1 MNAEMN
7 NLLMRVETR
16 VRQLILKH
24 RELQAEKKRLEEK
37 ITALHQ
43 EIDSLEEK
51 NRLLQRQYDHLK
63 MAKYIDMADNSSTK
77 DLRGQIRKMVR
88 DIDQCVALLKAE

>member
-1 MNAEMN
+1 
-7 NLLMRVETR
+7 MRVETR

-43 EIDSLEEK
+43 EINSLEEK

-63 MAKYIDMADNSSTK
+63 MAKYIDMADSSTK

>member
-1 MNAEMN
+1 MN
-7 NLLMRVETR
+7 NLLMRVEPR

-43 EIDSLEEK
+43 EINSLEEK

-63 MAKYIDMADNSSTK
+63 MAKYIDMADSSTK

>member
-1 MNAEMN
+1 MN
-7 NLLMRVETR
+7 NLLMRVVTR

-43 EIDSLEEK
+43 EINSLEEK

-63 MAKYIDMADNSSTK
+63 MAKYIDMADSSTK

>member
-43 EIDSLEEK
+43 ELNSLEEK
-51 NRLLQRQYDHLK
+51 HRLLQRQYDHLK
-63 MAKYIDMADNSSTK
+63 MAMYIDMADCSTK

>member
-7 NLLMRVETR
+7 DLLMRVETR

-24 RELQAEKKRLEEK
+24 RELQAEKKNLEEK
-37 ITALHQ
+37 IAALHQ
-43 EIDSLEEK
+43 EISTLEEK
-51 NRLLQRQYDHLK
+51 NRMLQQQYDHLK
-63 MAKYIDMADNSSTK
+63 MAKYIDMADSSTK
-77 DLRGQIRKMVR
+77 DLRGRIRKMVR

>member
-43 EIDSLEEK
+43 EINSLEEK

-63 MAKYIDMADNSSTK
+63 MAKYIDMADSITK

>member
-1 MNAEMN
+1 MN

-63 MAKYIDMADNSSTK
+63 MAKYIDMADSSTK

-88 DIDQCVALLKAE
+88 EIDQCVALLKAE

>member
-37 ITALHQ
+37 ITALHK
-43 EIDSLEEK
+43 EINSLEEK

-63 MAKYIDMADNSSTK
+63 MAKYIDMADSSTK

-88 DIDQCVALLKAE
+88 DIDQCVAMLKAD

>member
-1 MNAEMN
+1 MN
-7 NLLMRVETR
+7 NLLMRGETR

-43 EIDSLEEK
+43 EINSLEEK

-63 MAKYIDMADNSSTK
+63 MAKYIDMADSSTK

>member
-1 MNAEMN
+1 MN

-43 EIDSLEEK
+43 EINSLVEK
-51 NRLLQRQYDHLK
+51 DRLLQRQYDHLK
-63 MAKYIDMADNSSTK
+63 MAKYIDMADSSTK

>member
-1 MNAEMN
+1 MN
-7 NLLMRVETR
+7 NLLMRVEIR

-63 MAKYIDMADNSSTK
+63 MAKYIDMADSSTK

>member
-1 MNAEMN
+1 MN

-63 MAKYIDMADNSSTK
+63 MAKYIDMADSSTK

>member
-51 NRLLQRQYDHLK
+51 NRLLQRQYDQLK
-63 MAKYIDMADNSSTK
+63 MAKYIDRADSSTK

>member
-16 VRQLILKH
+16 VRQLLLKH

-43 EIDSLEEK
+43 EINSLEEK

-63 MAKYIDMADNSSTK
+63 MAKYIDMADSSTK

>member
-7 NLLMRVETR
+7 NLLMRVGTR

-43 EIDSLEEK
+43 EINSLEEK

-63 MAKYIDMADNSSTK
+63 MAKYIDMADSSTK

>member
-7 NLLMRVETR
+7 NPLMRVETR

-63 MAKYIDMADNSSTK
+63 MAKYIDMADSSTK

>member
-7 NLLMRVETR
+7 DLLMRVETR

-24 RELQAEKKRLEEK
+24 RELQAKKKSLEEE
-37 ITALHQ
+37 IAALHQ

-63 MAKYIDMADNSSTK
+63 MAKYIDMADSSTK

>member
-1 MNAEMN
+1 MN

-43 EIDSLEEK
+43 EINSLEEK
-51 NRLLQRQYDHLK
+51 NRLLQKQYDHLK
-63 MAKYIDMADNSSTK
+63 MAKYIDMADSSTK

>member
-1 MNAEMN
+1 MN

-16 VRQLILKH
+16 VWQLILKH

-43 EIDSLEEK
+43 EINSLEEK

-63 MAKYIDMADNSSTK
+63 MAKYIDMADSSTK

>member
-24 RELQAEKKRLEEK
+24 RELQVEKKRLEEK

-43 EIDSLEEK
+43 EINSLEEK

-63 MAKYIDMADNSSTK
+63 MAKYIDMADSSTK

>member
-43 EIDSLEEK
+43 EINSLEEK
-51 NRLLQRQYDHLK
+51 NRLLQRQYDHLN
-63 MAKYIDMADNSSTK
+63 MAKYIDMADSSTK

>member
-7 NLLMRVETR
+7 NLLMGVETR

-43 EIDSLEEK
+43 EINSLEEK

-63 MAKYIDMADNSSTK
+63 MAKYIDMADSSTK

>member
-1 MNAEMN
+1 
-7 NLLMRVETR
+7 MRVETR

-63 MAKYIDMADNSSTK
+63 MAKYIDMADSSTK

>member
-51 NRLLQRQYDHLK
+51 NRLLQRQYDHLR
-63 MAKYIDMADNSSTK
+63 MAKYIDMADSSTK

>member
-1 MNAEMN
+1 MK

-63 MAKYIDMADNSSTK
+63 MAKYIDMADSSTK

>member
-63 MAKYIDMADNSSTK
+63 MAKYIDMADSSTK

>member
-1 MNAEMN
+1 MN

-43 EIDSLEEK
+43 EINSLEEK

-63 MAKYIDMADNSSTK
+63 MAKYIDMAESSTK

>member
-43 EIDSLEEK
+43 EINSLEEK

-63 MAKYIDMADNSSTK
+63 MAKYIDMADSSTK
-77 DLRGQIRKMVR
+77 ELRGQIRKMVR

>member
-43 EIDSLEEK
+43 EINSQEEK

-63 MAKYIDMADNSSTK
+63 MAKYIDMADSSTK
-77 DLRGQIRKMVR
+77 DLRGRIRKMVR

>member
-7 NLLMRVETR
+7 NLLVRVETR

-63 MAKYIDMADNSSTK
+63 MAKYIDMADSSTK

>member
-43 EIDSLEEK
+43 EINSLEEK

-63 MAKYIDMADNSSTK
+63 MAKYIDMADSSTK

>member
-1 MNAEMN
+1 MN

-43 EIDSLEEK
+43 EINSLEEK

-63 MAKYIDMADNSSTK
+63 MAKYIDMADSSTK

-88 DIDQCVALLKAE
+88 DIDQCVALLKEE

>member
-1 MNAEMN
+1 MN

-43 EIDSLEEK
+43 EINSLEEK

-63 MAKYIDMADNSSTK
+63 MAKYIDMADSSTK

>member
-43 EIDSLEEK
+43 EINSLEEK

-63 MAKYIDMADNSSTK
+63 MAKYIDMADSSTK
-77 DLRGQIRKMVR
+77 DLRDQIRKMVR